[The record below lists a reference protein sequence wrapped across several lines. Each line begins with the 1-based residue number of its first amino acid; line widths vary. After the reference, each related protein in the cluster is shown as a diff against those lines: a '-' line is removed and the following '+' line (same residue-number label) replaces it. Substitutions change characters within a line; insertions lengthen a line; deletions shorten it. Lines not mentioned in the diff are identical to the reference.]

1 MSGRSTA
8 PRWREPGA
16 VNLTSFPARDTYL
29 SGPYLFDKATGCDAG
44 RQVATVIA
52 ERDRINREYRI
63 RQQLKRAGQPATAW
77 RVALSDVLGQAD
89 LRG

>member
-1 MSGRSTA
+1 MSGRSSA

-16 VNLTSFPARDTYL
+16 VNLTEFPDRDTYL
-29 SGPYLFDKATGCDAG
+29 SGQYLYDKAVGWGAG

-52 ERDRINREYRI
+52 ERDRLNREYRI
-63 RQQLKRAGQPATAW
+63 RQQLKRRGLPAVGW

-89 LRG
+89 LQG

>member
-16 VNLTSFPARDTYL
+16 VNLTGLADRETYL
-29 SGPYLFDKATGCDAG
+29 SGAYLFDKAVGWGAG

-52 ERDRINREYRI
+52 ERDRLARESRI
-63 RQQLKRAGQPATAW
+63 RTQLKRRGLPAVGW
-77 RVALSDVLGQAD
+77 RVVLSDVIAQAG
-89 LRG
+89 LPE

>member
-29 SGPYLFDKATGCDAG
+29 SGPYLYDKATGWGAG
-44 RQVATVIA
+44 RQVAVVIA
-52 ERDRINREYRI
+52 ERDRLAREGRI
-63 RQQLKRAGQPATAW
+63 RTQLKRKGVPAVGW

-89 LRG
+89 LQG

>member
-1 MSGRSTA
+1 MSGRSPA

-16 VNLTSFPARDTYL
+16 VNLTGLADRDTYL
-29 SGPYLFDKATGCDAG
+29 SGPYLYDKAVGWGAG

-52 ERDRINREYRI
+52 ERDRYSRMSRI
-63 RQQLKRAGQPATAW
+63 RTQLKRRGLPAVGW

-89 LRG
+89 LPG

>member
-16 VNLTSFPARDTYL
+16 VNLTGLADRETYL
-29 SGPYLFDKATGCDAG
+29 SGAYLFDKAVGWGAG

-52 ERDRINREYRI
+52 ERDRLNREYRI
-63 RQQLKRAGQPATAW
+63 RQQLKRFGMPASAW
-77 RVALSDVLGQAD
+77 RVALCDVLAQAD
-89 LRG
+89 LTG